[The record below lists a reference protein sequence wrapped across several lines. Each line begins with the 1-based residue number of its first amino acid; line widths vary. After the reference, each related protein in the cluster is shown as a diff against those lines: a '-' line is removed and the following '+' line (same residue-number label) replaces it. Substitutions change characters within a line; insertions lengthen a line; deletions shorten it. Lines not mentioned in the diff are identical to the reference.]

1 MIESL
6 GDFFIKKIKIKQS
19 ISYCSFLPLWWPSM
33 LHSYT
38 LHLLIGAET
47 IGAFSFPL
55 LILSLSF
62 QAITVPSANRL
73 HYSSWFALTRLTL
86 PLFFLGHSCWLGFNP
101 GLSWP
106 NFEDVEEG
114 LKQAHYPYL
123 QEYSQ
128 RVLYHFLIYIYI
140 YIFVTKE
147 GVKRFI
153 LFIGYIIFYFLTLNF
168 LEVYYLSA
176 CKLQRINIT
185 M

>member
-140 YIFVTKE
+140 YICNKRGSKKVHFVYW
-147 GVKRFI
+147 
-153 LFIGYIIFYFLTLNF
+153 LYYFLFFNTKFFRGLLF
-168 LEVYYLSA
+168 KCV
-176 CKLQRINIT
+176 QIT
-185 M
+185 KN